1 MKMTDYVTLKRK
13 CRQKNKLFE
22 DQEFPANDSSL
33 LLPRT
38 SAVSFTWKRPQEI
51 VPDPHFM
58 VQGPE
63 NANLKQGLLGNCW
76 FIAAVTSLAAT
87 SKFLLETVVPSD
99 QNFVDDYAGI
109 FRFNFWQYGSWR
121 EVVVDDRL
129 PTVNGSLT
137 FTTSTT
143 KNEFWGALLEKA
155 YAKLYGNYGAI
166 DGGRINDAM
175 LDFTGGITEI
185 IDLKESFNEEKLSNI
200 LEVFWSM
207 ETIMGVTIFDPD
219 SQTERRLDTGL
230 YTNHAYSL
238 IRHRKVTHEGK
249 TKMLLLLR
257 NPFGHGEWNGAWSD
271 SDTAW
276 QEITP
281 EERDEH
287 AVQRKDDGEFW
298 MSVEDFIKNFDELE
312 LCHLSPDLLMAN
324 RESGLIGR
332 KKWTKISFFGS
343 WIKDQFWIN
352 PQFSLTLDH
361 TGPCSVVVS
370 LLEIIDKLR
379 PSAEDVHI
387 GFVIFRFK
395 PGVAPPDRLT
405 PENFS
410 EHTPQLVDTSGIFW
424 PYRERAISFVL
435 DPGTYIIV
443 PCTYVPVEAEF
454 YLRIFSAKEVVVC
467 PAEESLGPIRD
478 LMLPQSN
485 LIDSLFQKHRGP
497 DGKVDARGLH
507 KILQEAKR
515 EMTGKSDG
523 YSLETCRCLLS
534 LYDPLVTGLLDL
546 TKVKKAW
553 KKIQL
558 WAIAFQE
565 ADVNHDNMVSP
576 TELNDLFRK
585 YNFTIDSMALH
596 RVVRRY
602 GDRNGDMEEDDFMQA
617 FFRIF
622 DLYQIFKRKSSKGR
636 ISMNLN
642 EWMAATLYS

>member
-1 MKMTDYVTLKRK
+1 MVRLVLLY
-13 CRQKNKLFE
+13 
-22 DQEFPANDSSL
+22 QEFPANDSSL

-207 ETIMGVTIFDPD
+207 ETIMGVTIFLNLLCSQDPD

-343 WIKDQFWIN
+343 WIKGTTAGGPLYNYQSNQFWIN

-387 GFVIFRFK
+387 GFVIFR
-395 PGVAPPDRLT
+395 
-405 PENFS
+405 
-410 EHTPQLVDTSGIFW
+410 
-424 PYRERAISFVL
+424 
-435 DPGTYIIV
+435 
-443 PCTYVPVEAEF
+443 
-454 YLRIFSAKEVVVC
+454 
-467 PAEESLGPIRD
+467 D

-515 EMTGKSDG
+515 E
-523 YSLETCRCLLS
+523 
-534 LYDPLVTGLLDL
+534 
-546 TKVKKAW
+546 
-553 KKIQL
+553 
-558 WAIAFQE
+558 
-565 ADVNHDNMVSP
+565 
-576 TELNDLFRK
+576 
-585 YNFTIDSMALH
+585 NFTIDSMALH

-622 DLYQIFKRKSSKGR
+622 DLYRQCLQLTFLPFILLSF
-636 ISMNLN
+636 L
-642 EWMAATLYS
+642 